1 MENILDQFHCIVAD
15 NPTDIMAGGGVD
27 LWVTK
32 EQFEELV
39 KICSQ
44 SQKCVMI
51 IYDFRPIENDK

>member
-1 MENILDQFHCIVAD
+1 MKDILEEFACVVAD
-15 NPTDIMAGGGVD
+15 NPTDIMAGGGVG

-39 KICSQ
+39 NICSQ